1 MPHDVR
7 VRIFTGISL
16 VIGGLALAWAV
27 PVAIALIWMPDLSP
41 STISSEISNS
51 MMRLQEVGEW
61 GTKAAIVG
69 WTIAAAAFGYTYYV
83 WARWF
88 VGDKPQTAAR
98 LDA

>member
-16 VIGGLALAWAV
+16 VIGGLALAWAA
-27 PVAIALIWMPDLSP
+27 PVATALIWMPEMNPATLPDE
-41 STISSEISNS
+41 ISST
-51 MMRLQEVGEW
+51 MMRLQEIGEW
-61 GTKAAIVG
+61 GTKTAIVG

-88 VGDKPQTAAR
+88 VGNKPQAAAR